1 VPDFNDGKVMVHPGV
16 GERER
21 WRKIM
26 DDYFF
31 GGLQLSVAQL
41 REALRTGKFPDEQ
54 PNIVGYADHLNLG

>member
-1 VPDFNDGKVMVHPGV
+1 
-16 GERER
+16 
-21 WRKIM
+21 M

-41 REALRTGKFPDEQ
+41 REPLRTGKFPDEQ